1 MIESERDVFSG
12 IVSVGRVV
20 SMVEVVQRNK
30 YPEVHT
36 FICIFLVPHYKS
48 KLRPQ

>member
-30 YPEVHT
+30 YPKEVS
-36 FICIFLVPHYKS
+36 FILIFLIPHYKS